1 MRLFANANYKFV
13 EYRKVYF
20 AISIILILVGMVS
33 MAIKGGPKFGIDF
46 KGGTLLQIQFA
57 QEPDV
62 VKVRTAFDQGRE
74 LGSVEIKGYGE
85 KADRELIIGIEKSE
99 LNSNA
104 VIQNVKEILDRNFAG
119 KYEIRREEAV
129 GPKIGNELKTKAL
142 IALLL
147 SWVSIIL
154 YLWIRF
160 QFKFGVTAV
169 LGLIHDVLIVVG
181 ACSIFDI
188 EWSMTLIAA
197 FLTIIGYSINDT
209 IIVFDRVRENLFVD
223 RNMSIFD
230 LFNKS
235 INQTL
240 GRTIITSGL
249 TFLSVVSLYAIGV
262 SNIRDFAFAM
272 IVGIITGTYS
282 SFGISLSLVAAWKPE
297 TLRVKKMA

>member
-20 AISIILILVGMVS
+20 AISIILILAGIVS
-33 MAIKGGPKFGIDF
+33 MVIKGGPKFGIDF

-57 QEPDV
+57 DEPNV
-62 VKVRTAFDQGRE
+62 HKVRAAFEEDKS
-74 LGSVEIKGYGE
+74 LGSVEIKAYGD
-85 KADRELIIGIEKSE
+85 KKDRELIIGIEKLEISPD
-99 LNSNA
+99 A
-104 VIQNVKEILDRNFAG
+104 VIQKVKDVLESGFAG
-119 KYEIRREEAV
+119 KYQIRREESV

-142 IALLL
+142 IALFL
-147 SWVSIIL
+147 SWLSIIV

-169 LGLIHDVLIVVG
+169 AGLIHDVLIVLG
-181 ACSIFDI
+181 ACSIFNI
-188 EWSMTLIAA
+188 EWSMTLVAA

-223 RNMSIFD
+223 KRMDIYA
-230 LFNKS
+230 LFNHS

-240 GRTIITSGL
+240 SRTIITSGL
-249 TFLSVVSLYAIGV
+249 TFLAVVSLYAIGV
-262 SNIRDFAFAM
+262 SAIQDFAFAM

-282 SFGISLSLVAAWKPE
+282 SFGISLSLIALWNPE
-297 TLRVKKMA
+297 TLRHKKMA